1 MDLNR
6 SSTNGGSSHTA
17 VYAKLFVRRVL
28 SNDDCAHCMS
38 RFDNPT
44 LPKQDQDYGNPMHIM
59 KSPIVN
65 VERYYFLLH
74 LDQGY

>member
-44 LPKQDQDYGNPMHIM
+44 LPKQD
-59 KSPIVN
+59 
-65 VERYYFLLH
+65 
-74 LDQGY
+74 